1 MRNLYITFF
10 LFLFFLT
17 ACGQNHKIKDTSDS
31 HKENIVFNHKYT
43 LSDFLTDNSQLD
55 SDVDSILK
63 SWDDKTIVAQLIMPA
78 VGRLGL
84 TNQVVT
90 DMFKNNLIGGVLMLN
105 GTKQEFKTWIDSYSK
120 LNPYNSC
127 LPYLTSA
134 DAEPSL
140 FNNKIKETTP
150 VIKANKMLHR
160 DTVVK
165 YTEIISKELNEI
177 GINYNFSPVVDMS
190 PNKTVGY
197 RSFGEFP
204 ENIIPFS
211 NSFIQTTQQHGII
224 ATAKHFPGHGLVSGD
239 THKSLQVIDGE
250 LKEIKNYPSLIKDGL
265 LSIMIG
271 HLAVKNNKQYNTKG
285 LPSTISDVIVTK
297 LLRNEYGFKGL
308 IVTDAMNMGGVA
320 SIPNADIKAIEAGCD
335 ILLMPL
341 NIPKAHQALLT
352 KYNSD
357 PNFKK
362 TVDNAAKRI
371 IRMKLCV
378 KK

>member
-1 MRNLYITFF
+1 
-10 LFLFFLT
+10 
-17 ACGQNHKIKDTSDS
+17 
-31 HKENIVFNHKYT
+31 
-43 LSDFLTDNSQLD
+43 
-55 SDVDSILK
+55 
-63 SWDDKTIVAQLIMPA
+63 
-78 VGRLGL
+78 
-84 TNQVVT
+84 
-90 DMFKNNLIGGVLMLN
+90 
-105 GTKQEFKTWIDSYSK
+105 
-120 LNPYNSC
+120 
-127 LPYLTSA
+127 
-134 DAEPSL
+134 
-140 FNNKIKETTP
+140 
-150 VIKANKMLHR
+150 
-160 DTVVK
+160 
-165 YTEIISKELNEI
+165 
-177 GINYNFSPVVDMS
+177 
-190 PNKTVGY
+190 
-197 RSFGEFP
+197 
-204 ENIIPFS
+204 
-211 NSFIQTTQQHGII
+211 
-224 ATAKHFPGHGLVSGD
+224 
-239 THKSLQVIDGE
+239 
-250 LKEIKNYPSLIKDGL
+250 
-265 LSIMIG
+265 MIG